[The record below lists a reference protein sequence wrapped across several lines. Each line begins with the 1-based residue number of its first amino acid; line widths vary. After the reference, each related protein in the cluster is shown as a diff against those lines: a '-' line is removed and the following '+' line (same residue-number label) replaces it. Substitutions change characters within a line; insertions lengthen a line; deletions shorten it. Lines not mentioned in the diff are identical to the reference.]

1 MTNLKAVEST
11 ISTPETSNRCEL
23 TSMIEPSVSRILG
36 NVALALEL
44 RRLTLSP
51 FCAAEAAAEASW
63 PSRSSDPPAVWAPR
77 SSQREDADDGCGG
90 RAGLCRAGR
99 RWLGSGSGRANGVLA
114 SVLAALLCC
123 TVVCVTCVC
132 IHEIERSLNFN
143 LYNTDYLWVPRA
155 SRAPTRGCSP
165 ARFLHCAIAPQGAS
179 AP

>member
-1 MTNLKAVEST
+1 M
-11 ISTPETSNRCEL
+11 
-23 TSMIEPSVSRILG
+23 
-36 NVALALEL
+36 
-44 RRLTLSP
+44 SP
-51 FCAAEAAAEASW
+51 FVLQAAAREATW
-63 PSRSSDPPAVWAPR
+63 PSRSSDSPAVRAPR

-143 LYNTDYLWVPRA
+143 LYNTDYLFVPRA
-155 SRAPTRGCSP
+155 SRASTRGCSP
-165 ARFLHCAIAPQGAS
+165 ARFLHCAIAPPRGFS
-179 AP
+179 AVTDKVVKKISYTSMSSVSLWGFTWLQNSRHACAQTQSTTRI

>member
-1 MTNLKAVEST
+1 M
-11 ISTPETSNRCEL
+11 
-23 TSMIEPSVSRILG
+23 
-36 NVALALEL
+36 
-44 RRLTLSP
+44 SP
-51 FCAAEAAAEASW
+51 FVLQAAAREATW
-63 PSRSSDPPAVWAPR
+63 PSRSSDSPAVRAPR

-123 TVVCVTCVC
+123 TVVCVTYVC

-143 LYNTDYLWVPRA
+143 LYNTDYLFVPRA
-155 SRAPTRGCSP
+155 SRASTRGCSP

-179 AP
+179 ETKHDLSSTKISYTQMATQNLWVMTCSIVICVRVVVSACGAVYRLLS